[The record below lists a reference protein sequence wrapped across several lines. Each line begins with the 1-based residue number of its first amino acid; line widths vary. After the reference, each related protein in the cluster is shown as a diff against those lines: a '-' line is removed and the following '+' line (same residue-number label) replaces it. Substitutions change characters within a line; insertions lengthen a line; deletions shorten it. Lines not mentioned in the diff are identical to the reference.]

1 MAAQQHSLLLG
12 AVLLALGSHASAS
25 TAAPGSTAHLSVN
38 AQILPAACVLTLN
51 DDAHVGLGDV
61 RMDELQADRW
71 TALPVVGVA
80 ATVACQQPTNVVIG
94 FTDETPGQSQDV
106 TSFRLWGRVGEDLR
120 ELGAYFVRV
129 DDVLVGNGY
138 STSLFHVHRPPGSSL
153 LYSVNNSRRVRS
165 APNNFTAFGLNR
177 LHENMSFTLAILPHI
192 FPLTTF
198 DGVDTVQ
205 LEGRMSMEL
214 VYL

>member
-51 DDAHVGLGDV
+51 DDGHVGLGDV
-61 RMDELQADRW
+61 RMDELRAEGW
-71 TALPVVGVA
+71 TTLPEVGVA

-94 FTDETPGQSQDV
+94 FTDETPGQSQDD
-106 TSFRLWGRVGEDLR
+106 TSFGLWGRVGEDLR

-129 DDVLVGNGY
+129 DDALVDNRLIA
-138 STSLFHVHRPPGSSL
+138 TLFHLRQPHGASS
-153 LYSVNNSRRVRS
+153 YTANDTRRVRS
-165 APNNFTAFGLNR
+165 APGNFTAFGLNR
-177 LHENMSFTLAILPHI
+177 LLENVSFTLAIVPRI
-192 FPLTTF
+192 APLTTF
-198 DGVDTVQ
+198 DGADTVQ